1 MRGPAPRRRQR
12 GIILVAVLLAVAIMA
27 VMVVATA
34 ALTRSGIG
42 GEDLEQ
48 RRLASHLALRSA
60 IEAAKSLILSTP
72 EDKRLLLDGRGMAVD
87 LGNGVSAT
95 VSLRDAAG
103 LADLNRSDPALIESV
118 ARFSGL
124 GKRAADGLAEK
135 ITRLRSDAMPPDAGG
150 TTQQPPG
157 QPQPPGQQPPGQQPP
172 PGQPGP
178 PGQSNSGG
186 ANATDMAKPPPP
198 PPIIFLSVDQMPEL
212 LDIEVDDALPL
223 NEALTVY
230 NPTGEINPFAAPDQ
244 VLQAIPG
251 ISERDIS
258 DIAMAKKSG
267 KGAADLR
274 LQQLTQR
281 LPGMLTVK
289 EPTVFMVEVT
299 LGRGGNV
306 LPGSAA
312 SAVVRLLPQGPAPF
326 GTLALEEH

>member
-1 MRGPAPRRRQR
+1 MRTAAPRRRER

-42 GEDLEQ
+42 NEDLEQ
-48 RRLASHLALRSA
+48 RRLASHLALRSG
-60 IEAAKSLILSTP
+60 IEAAKTLILATP
-72 EDKRLLLDGRGMAVD
+72 EDKRLLLDGREVPVD
-87 LGNGVSAT
+87 LGDGVTAT

-103 LADLNRSDPALIESV
+103 LADLNRSDPTLIEAV

-124 GKRAADGLAEK
+124 GKNEADGLAEK
-135 ITRLRSDAMPPDAGG
+135 ITKLRDDATPAAEPG
-150 TTQQPPG
+150 TQQPAPKQPG
-157 QPQPPGQQPPGQQPP
+157 SKQPQQQQPQA
-172 PGQPGP
+172 QPGP
-178 PGQSNSGG
+178 PGQSAPGDSNGTE
-186 ANATDMAKPPPP
+186 APKPAPP
-198 PPIIFLSVDQMPEL
+198 PPIIFLSVDQVPEL
-212 LDIEVDDALPL
+212 LDIPAEDALPL
-223 NEALTVY
+223 NTGLTVY

-251 ISERDIS
+251 ISERDVS

-267 KGAADLR
+267 KGGADLR
-274 LQQLTQR
+274 LRLLAER
-281 LPGMLTVK
+281 LPGMITVR

-299 LGRGGNV
+299 LGRGGGV

-312 SAVVRLLPQGPAPF
+312 SAVVRLLPQGQAPF